1 VQLGAGWKA
10 RVESNLEASRRRHGN
25 SGKIIDIKTERDAE
39 MFARLEKQATRAE
52 RVGADGDES
61 AGSGGARRGS
71 YSAVSLED
79 MEAQVSSWMAAI
91 LGEALPTVESGLQAT
106 LKDGVL
112 LCRLA
117 NTLAPGA
124 TPPPSASALPFK
136 QMENIAAYLKASL
149 GLGLQPFDQFQT
161 VDLFEGKGMRAVCSN
176 LLALR
181 RLFPAANSG
190 QPVQAEAE
198 PVMAEPPEPEVAT
211 EQKEEEAAAQEEAAQ
226 QATQEEAQEEA
237 RAAQEAAAPKASD
250 EPDAVE
256 AS

>member
-1 VQLGAGWKA
+1 
-10 RVESNLEASRRRHGN
+10 
-25 SGKIIDIKTERDAE
+25 
-39 MFARLEKQATRAE
+39 
-52 RVGADGDES
+52 
-61 AGSGGARRGS
+61 
-71 YSAVSLED
+71 

-149 GLGLQPFDQFQT
+149 GLGLQVGSHRPPSKRRTGRRGRRRRKSLPFQTLSSMHTRPTGRRPHRILARPLRLQPFDQFQT